1 MSDAAANDGDAIASL
16 DISKLTQ
23 IYASAY
29 YARRVCQLFCFLLL
43 FIFFVSAFNFAA
55 DLFIWVLGASA
66 YAISQGGQPWP
77 TSPAFDAFDDVLSLW
92 DIACVALAT
101 VTFALFAQLQ
111 RAWWVLGLAALGLTI
126 NLVAAYFGAMG
137 YGYEW
142 VDDTGANM
150 GADMGTA
157 QSLVPILYMS
167 GLIILHAY
175 FAWLAIT
182 GQRAVHRLPNDERMR
197 LREFDAAESGRTW
210 VDTVKS
216 LFNIPQA
223 NRYAKR
229 RVWTGFLMMIAGVAN
244 FTNFWRAT
252 IVFIFVCLIPVVATY
267 LFPNIGVV
275 VRALIEGRNL
285 GQVAI
290 DLTIV
295 AIFLAFYL
303 TVIMVIPYAVGVLS
317 RACVRQAEKQMRTS
331 LEEIQHL
338 DERAPILFLRSFLN
352 DTVPLPEGRFT
363 PAKWMLDGAGALSTL
378 DMMILDEGTRTG
390 PTVALGN
397 PDDPAP
403 PYGVAR
409 GYFEHDSWKDAVMG
423 LCERAVAIVLVLDQT
438 EGVEWEIGHI
448 AARRYTGKTL
458 FLLAPEDVGK
468 ERGALLLG
476 TALARATQRDVP
488 AMIALVAEQ
497 KSAAPFGFVLVEGE
511 PQLLCSPALR
521 QYDYLVSLRRFMR
534 MLPDQ
539 SSTPQLNQSIPISGG
554 SATPIYKVNGASDE
568 T

>member
-1 MSDAAANDGDAIASL
+1 MSVESDAAIYGQDRTTNL
-16 DISKLTQ
+16 DISQLTKN
-23 IYASAY
+23 YAAAY
-29 YARRVCQLFCFLLL
+29 YARRVCQLFCFLLV

-55 DLFIWVLGASA
+55 DLFIWVIGASA
-66 YAISQGGQPWP
+66 YAISQGSQAWP
-77 TSPAFDAFDDVLSLW
+77 SPVTFDAFADVLSLW
-92 DIACVALAT
+92 DITCVALAA
-101 VTFALFAQLQ
+101 VTFAVFAQLQ
-111 RAWWVLGLAALGLTI
+111 RAWWVLGLAAMGLTI
-126 NLVAAYFGAMG
+126 NLATAYFGTLD
-137 YGYEW
+137 YDYQW
-142 VDDTGANM
+142 VDDTGA
-150 GADMGTA
+150 DMSA
-157 QSLVPILYMS
+157 ARSLVPILYMS
-167 GLIILHAY
+167 GLVVLHIY
-175 FAWLAIT
+175 FAWLAFS
-182 GQRAVHRLPNDERMR
+182 GQRAVHRLSDVERMR
-197 LREFDAAESGRTW
+197 LREFDGADTARKW
-210 VDTVKS
+210 VDTIKS

-223 NRYAKR
+223 HLYAKR
-229 RVWTGFLMMIAGVAN
+229 HIWTGFLMAVAGVAN
-244 FTNFWRAT
+244 FTNFWRAA

-275 VRALIEGRNL
+275 VRALVEGRNL

-303 TVIMVIPYAVGVLS
+303 TVIMVIPYGVGVLS
-317 RACVRQAEKQMRTS
+317 RACVRQAERQMRTS

-338 DERAPILFLRSFLN
+338 DDRAPILFLRSFIN
-352 DTVPLPEGRFT
+352 DTVPLPEGRLT
-363 PAKWMLDGAGALSTL
+363 PAKWMLDGAGALSSL

-409 GYFEHDSWKDAVMG
+409 GYFDHDSWKDAVMG
-423 LCERAVAIVLVLDQT
+423 LCERSAAIVLVLDQT

-458 FLLAPEDVGK
+458 FLLAPEDVGQ
-468 ERGALLLG
+468 ERGTLLLG
-476 TALARATQRDVP
+476 TALARATGRNVP
-488 AMIALVAEQ
+488 AMIALVATQ
-497 KSAAPFGFVLVEGE
+497 KNAPAFGLALVDGE
-511 PQLLCSPALR
+511 PQPLCSPALR
-521 QYDYLVSLRRFMR
+521 QYDYLVALRRFMR

-539 SSTPQLNQSIPISGG
+539 SSKPQLEQSIPISEG